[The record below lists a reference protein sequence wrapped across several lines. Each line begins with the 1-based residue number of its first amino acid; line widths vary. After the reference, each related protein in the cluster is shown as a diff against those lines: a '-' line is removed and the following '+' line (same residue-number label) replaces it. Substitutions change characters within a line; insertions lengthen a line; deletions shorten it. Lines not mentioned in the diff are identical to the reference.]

1 MRQIQKTL
9 FLLYFACAS
18 FGFTETIAGNGTDEI
33 NEKIKEVDK
42 NTQETNQQTS
52 NQLPTQSP
60 KESKEQEPTQDTP
73 QNHTLAQESQEKIQS
88 QSKDTN
94 AQFQKT
100 LQSQPAQ
107 PKNPAA
113 KTKHGFVGLEASYTG
128 IKYDEKGTLATSA
141 REPYSGG
148 GLRVGLLGGYR
159 HFFLSGIGIRGYAN
173 IDYFEAPAPIGTIQ
187 SLHYGINA
195 DLLMDFRE
203 IGVFVGIG
211 VGGVHYFGS
220 SVDRL
225 KTEASSSTQGFGA
238 RQNGVETGLQLGLQS
253 ALCKSVGL
261 EIIARVPFISHYFI
275 NKGDESNIISR
286 QITQSY
292 SIGARILYHF

>member
-1 MRQIQKTL
+1 MRQIQKAL
-9 FLLYFACAS
+9 FLLSFACAS
-18 FGFTETIAGNGTDEI
+18 FGFTETIAENGTDEI
-33 NEKIKEVDK
+33 NEKIKEVDR
-42 NTQETNQQTS
+42 NTQETNQQTP

-60 KESKEQEPTQDTP
+60 KESKEQEPAQDTP
-73 QNHTLAQESQEKIQS
+73 QNHTLAQESQEKMQS

-94 AQFQKT
+94 AQSQKT

-107 PKNPAA
+107 PKNPA
-113 KTKHGFVGLEASYTG
+113 KTKHGFIGLEASYTG

-148 GLRVGLLGGYR
+148 GLRFGLLGGYR

-173 IDYFEAPAPIGTIQ
+173 IDYFETPASVGTIQ

-220 SVDRL
+220 GVDRL
-225 KTEASSSTQGFGA
+225 KAQASSSTQGFGV

>member
-1 MRQIQKTL
+1 MRQIQKAL

-18 FGFTETIAGNGTDEI
+18 FGFTETIAENRADEI
-33 NEKIKEVDK
+33 NEKIKEVDR
-42 NTQETNQQTS
+42 NTQETNQQTP

-60 KESKEQEPTQDTP
+60 KENKEQEPAQDTP
-73 QNHTLAQESQEKIQS
+73 QNHTLAQESQEKMQS

-94 AQFQKT
+94 AQ
-100 LQSQPAQ
+100 S
-107 PKNPAA
+107 KNPA

-128 IKYDEKGTLATSA
+128 IKYDEKGALATSA

-148 GLRVGLLGGYR
+148 GLRFGLLGGYR

-173 IDYFEAPAPIGTIQ
+173 IDYFEAPASIGTIQ

-211 VGGVHYFGS
+211 VGGVYYFGS
-220 SVDRL
+220 GVDRL
-225 KTEASSSTQGFGA
+225 KAQASSNTQGFGV

-261 EIIARVPFISHYFI
+261 EIIARIPFISHYFI

>member
-1 MRQIQKTL
+1 MRQIQKALYLLL
-9 FLLYFACAS
+9 FVCAS
-18 FGFTETIAGNGTDEI
+18 FGFAETIAENGTDEI
-33 NEKIKEVDK
+33 NEKIKEMDR
-42 NTQETNQQTS
+42 NTQKINQQTS
-52 NQLPTQSP
+52 NQLPTQYS
-60 KESKEQEPTQDTP
+60 KESKEQESTQGTP
-73 QNHTLAQESQEKIQS
+73 QNHTLAQESQEKMQS

-94 AQFQKT
+94 AQSQKT
-100 LQSQPAQ
+100 QSQHE
-107 PKNPAA
+107 NPA

-128 IKYDEKGTLATSA
+128 IKYDEKGALTTSA

-148 GLRVGLLGGYR
+148 GLRFGLLGGYR

-173 IDYFEAPAPIGTIQ
+173 IDYFEATAPIGTIQ

-220 SVDRL
+220 GVDRL
-225 KTEASSSTQGFGA
+225 KTEASSSTQRFGV

-261 EIIARVPFISHYFI
+261 EIIAHIPFISHYFI
-275 NKGDESNIISR
+275 NKGNESNIISR

>member
-1 MRQIQKTL
+1 MRQIQKAL

-33 NEKIKEVDK
+33 NQKIKEMDK
-42 NTQETNQQTS
+42 NTQETNQQTP

-60 KESKEQEPTQDTP
+60 KENKEQEPTQDTP
-73 QNHTLAQESQEKIQS
+73 QNHTLAQESQEKMQS
-88 QSKDTN
+88 QSKDT
-94 AQFQKT
+94 
-100 LQSQPAQ
+100 SAQ
-107 PKNPAA
+107 PKNPA
-113 KTKHGFVGLEASYTG
+113 KTKRGFVGLEASYTG

-148 GLRVGLLGGYR
+148 GLRFGLLGGYR

-173 IDYFEAPAPIGTIQ
+173 IDYFEAPASIGTIQ

-225 KTEASSSTQGFGA
+225 KAQASSSTQGFGVQ
-238 RQNGVETGLQLGLQS
+238 QNGVETGLQLGLQS

-261 EIIARVPFISHYFI
+261 EIIARIPFISHYFI
-275 NKGDESNIISR
+275 NKGDESNIVSR

>member
-1 MRQIQKTL
+1 MRQIQKAL
-9 FLLYFACAS
+9 FLLSFAFAS
-18 FGFTETIAGNGTDEI
+18 FGFTETIAENGTDEI
-33 NEKIKEVDK
+33 NEKIKDVDR

-60 KESKEQEPTQDTP
+60 KESKEQEPAQDTP
-73 QNHTLAQESQEKIQS
+73 QNHTSPQESQEKMQS

-94 AQFQKT
+94 AQSQKT
-100 LQSQPAQ
+100 QSQHE
-107 PKNPAA
+107 NLA

-128 IKYDEKGTLATSA
+128 IKYDEKGTLTTSA
-141 REPYSGG
+141 LEPYSGG
-148 GLRVGLLGGYR
+148 GLRFGLLGGYR

-173 IDYFEAPAPIGTIQ
+173 IDYFEAPASIGTIQ

-220 SVDRL
+220 GVDRL
-225 KTEASSSTQGFGA
+225 KSQASSSTQGFGV

>member
-1 MRQIQKTL
+1 MRQIQKAL
-9 FLLYFACAS
+9 FLLSFACAS
-18 FGFTETIAGNGTDEI
+18 FGFAETIAENIAGANEI
-33 NEKIKEVDK
+33 NKEVDK
-42 NTQETNQQTS
+42 DTQQTNQQDS
-52 NQLPTQSP
+52 NQISAQSP
-60 KESKEQEPTQDTP
+60 KEYKEQDSTQDTLQNQNP
-73 QNHTLAQESQEKIQS
+73 QPAQESQEKIQP

-94 AQFQKT
+94 AQSQKA
-100 LQSQPAQ
+100 LHE
-107 PKNPAA
+107 NPA

-141 REPYSGG
+141 REAYSGG
-148 GLRVGLLGGYR
+148 GLKVGLLGGYR

-173 IDYFEAPAPIGTIQ
+173 IDYFESPSSIGTIQ

-211 VGGVHYFGS
+211 VGGVHYFGNG
-220 SVDRL
+220 VDRL
-225 KTEASSSTQGFGA
+225 KTSSSTQRFGV

-261 EIIARVPFISHYFI
+261 EIIARIPFITHYFI

-292 SIGARILYHF
+292 SLGARILYHF